1 MPRMWRRGKEV
12 GDRTGECEGGNGG
25 CGVGEGNG

>member
-12 GDRTGECEGGNGG
+12 GDRTGECEGG